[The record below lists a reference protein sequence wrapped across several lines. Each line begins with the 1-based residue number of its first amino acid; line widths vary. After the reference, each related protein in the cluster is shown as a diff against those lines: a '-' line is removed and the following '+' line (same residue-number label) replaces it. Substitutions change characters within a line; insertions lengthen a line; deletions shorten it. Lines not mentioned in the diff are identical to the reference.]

1 MFCEKAMELIREL
14 QRMNDGQLPAFNVS
28 LGHLPLIYKM
38 FVGFCFR
45 VFHMFYFNTKITD
58 VYKLYTVSVFQSFK
72 LL

>member
-38 FVGFCFR
+38 FVGFC
-45 VFHMFYFNTKITD
+45 
-58 VYKLYTVSVFQSFK
+58 
-72 LL
+72 